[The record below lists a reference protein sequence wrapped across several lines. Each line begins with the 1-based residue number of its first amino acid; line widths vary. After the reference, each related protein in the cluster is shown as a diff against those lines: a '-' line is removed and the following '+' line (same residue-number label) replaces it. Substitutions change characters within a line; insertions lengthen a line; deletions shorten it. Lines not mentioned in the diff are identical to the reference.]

1 MDETNLQEYLILR
14 NLDEPITED
23 TFDAAAEHSIEVTRQ
38 LAAEGVGIDWKKS
51 DVRTQ
56 ADGAVTGTM
65 CHFRAENEDVIY
77 EHADRAGL
85 PVTRID
91 RYGRTLENGSR

>member
-1 MDETNLQEYLILR
+1 MSETPLEEYLVLR
-14 NLDEPITED
+14 NLDEPIAED
-23 TFDAAAEHSIEVTRQ
+23 TFEAAAAQSIEVVQQ
-38 LAAEGVGIDWKKS
+38 LTDEGVGLQWTKS

-65 CHFRAENEDVIY
+65 CHFQAENEDAIR
-77 EHADRAGL
+77 EHGDRAGL

-91 RYGRTLENGSR
+91 LHGRTLENESR

>member
-1 MDETNLQEYLILR
+1 MTEPTLEEYLILR
-14 NLDEPITED
+14 NLDEPIAED
-23 TFDAAAEHSIEVTRQ
+23 AFDAAAEHSVEVTRQ
-38 LAAEGVGIDWKKS
+38 LADEGVGINWRKS

-56 ADGAVTGTM
+56 ANGAVTGTM
-65 CHFRAENEDVIY
+65 CHFQAENEAVIH

-91 RYGRTLENGSR
+91 RYGQTLQNESG

>member
-1 MDETNLQEYLILR
+1 MSETKLEEYLVLR

-23 TFDAAAEHSIEVTRQ
+23 TFDAAAEQSVEVAGQ
-38 LAAEGVGIDWKKS
+38 LAEEGVGINWKKS

-65 CHFRAENEDVIY
+65 CHFQAENEAVIY